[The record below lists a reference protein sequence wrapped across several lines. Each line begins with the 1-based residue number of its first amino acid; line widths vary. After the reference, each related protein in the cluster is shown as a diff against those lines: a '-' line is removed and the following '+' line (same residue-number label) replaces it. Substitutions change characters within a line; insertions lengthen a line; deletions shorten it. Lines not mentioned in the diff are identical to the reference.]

1 MEDIPFDAEE
11 LKQTKPDDLIRYRSI
26 FTDVINNVNT
36 LLFKYYHNDKRI
48 QKEALYIINM
58 ANYGINAIDEA
69 YEEAGARDEDSD
81 IGSLTGDFIGSE
93 YAFNYTDAK
102 GGNRTIDMT
111 PSRYEAWIQV
121 CKTPEEALRNYGR
134 LMDLGMKEQ
143 NGQNLNGPE
152 QKEYDM
158 LKRLFGLALQFENS
172 HKYMLSKGK
181 FSQQDVD
188 YAFALEQKER
198 DGNIQSNMIEKSQ
211 FQTDRTLKNM
221 INPSASASGTYQMLI
236 MKTIFGGMKEKFTKK
251 FPDIKYVNF
260 DQKEMLNWVAEDSV
274 TYIPRKKDETKTIL
288 LGIKHTTKDPNA
300 DKLKNRFGELMAKW
314 LFQLYHQDL
323 YEYGQTEAYLGI
335 LKTMTD
341 EKSPLMRQIDT
352 LAEEVMDEEKS

>member
-1 MEDIPFDAEE
+1 M
-11 LKQTKPDDLIRYRSI
+11 
-26 FTDVINNVNT
+26 INNVNT

-58 ANYGINAIDEA
+58 ANYGINAIDDA
-69 YEEAGARDEDSD
+69 YESAGTREEDSNL
-81 IGSLTGDFIGSE
+81 GSLTGDFSGAD
-93 YAFNYTDAK
+93 YTFNYTDTK

-121 CKTPEEALRNYGR
+121 CKTPEEALRNYGK

-143 NGQNLNGPE
+143 NGQDLDAPE

-188 YAFALEQKER
+188 YAFALEKKER
-198 DGNIQSNMIEKSQ
+198 DGNIQSDMIEKSQ

-221 INPSASASGTYQMLI
+221 KSPSASASGTYQMLM

-251 FPDIKYVNF
+251 FPDINFVNF
-260 DQKEMLNWVAEDSV
+260 DMKEMLSWVAKDSV
-274 TYIPRKKDETKTIL
+274 TYIPQKKDETKTIL
-288 LGIKHTTKDPNA
+288 LEIKHTTKAPDA
-300 DKLKNRFGELMAKW
+300 DKLKNRFRELMAKW

-323 YEYGQTEAYLGI
+323 YEYGETEAYLGI
-335 LKTMTD
+335 LETMTD
-341 EKSPLMRQIDT
+341 EKSPLMRQIDA
-352 LAEEVMDEEKS
+352 LAKEVMDEKNS